1 MPPAFRSRLVAIV
14 AATVLLP
21 APGMVFSQSSSAG
34 ISLESGFAHP
44 PEAAKPRVWWH
55 WMSGNVTQE
64 GITAD
69 LEWMH
74 RVGIGGMQM
83 FDGDLGV
90 AHYMKPVI
98 FMTPEWQAAMKHA
111 AAEADRLHLEMT
123 MAASGGWS
131 ETAGP
136 WVKPAEAMKKAVWSE
151 TVVDGPRDFKSQLA
165 APPKV
170 NGPYQGLEMKEVPMA
185 PDLGGAPATYTPP
198 PKPAPG
204 PDETFYADSKVIA
217 YRLPDNEASEK
228 QQTPKITASDSS
240 FDPAAM
246 KDGDYST
253 IANLASNPEG
263 TDSWIQWEYP
273 KKLNARAFTLCMGI
287 PVLRGS
293 PLFPN
298 GNFSYSDDGKHWN
311 ELVVLPGSPQW
322 GRTFSVRTFS
332 FAPVQARYFR
342 VTMQLPKFSEDQ
354 MRRGM
359 RVPRYYGI
367 AEAAV
372 YHSPR
377 ISFFEDKASFGTYIA
392 TKETTTPSIN
402 SDEAVDPSNV
412 VDLTSKMKPDGK
424 LDWQVPE
431 GKWVILRMGYSLTG
445 KKNHPATPEATGYEV
460 DKLSHE
466 HVASY
471 VKQYTGMIGGSVS
484 PYYGKSFRYFLMDSW
499 EAGQENWTENILEEF
514 RKRRGYDPV
523 PYLPAL
529 TGRIVGS
536 SEASDSFLWDYRL
549 TLSDLLAENHYK
561 LATQMLAKQGIG
573 LYAEAM
579 GIGMPTTGD
588 GLLNKGQVSVPMGE
602 FWTPLPNDVDT
613 PTREAD
619 VREASSAA
627 HIYGKPIAATES
639 FTSIPTIPG
648 WGQTPFYLKQLA
660 DQNFARGINR
670 IVFHTSDH
678 QPFVD
683 NKHKPG
689 ITLGYYGQHYSRNIT
704 WAEQA
709 VAWNSYLARCSFLLQ
724 QGMPVEDIA
733 YFYGEGAPVT
743 VPYWKK
749 FSPAVPATSSFDYI
763 NSDVL
768 LNQSAIAGK
777 LLALKTG
784 MKYRVLVVPDEMTSL
799 SLPMV
804 KKIAALVKAGG
815 IVVAPRVTAS
825 PSLTDHASQD
835 ALSKLV
841 AEVWG
846 PAGGLTGSHSYG
858 TGKIYWGSTIQDVFT
873 DQGWQPDF
881 TYEDPQVTSTYD
893 YPVPKADADIVWAHR
908 ETSTADIYFVA
919 NQKVRT
925 EDVQTTYRVSGR
937 IPEIWHPDTG
947 IYDEADYKVERGRT
961 MVKLHLTPEDSVFV
975 VFRAKA
981 QPHAK
986 PATTSTKLATL
997 DQAWKLTFPPD
1008 LGAPAQIDQPALQ
1021 SWTESTE
1028 TGVKYFS
1035 GTATYAQDFDVDPQW
1050 LAANPQIELDL
1061 GRVREIAEVSVNG
1074 KSVGGILWKPPFTAD
1089 IKPALRPGKNHLE
1102 IKVTNLW
1109 PNRIIGDLQPDAAQK
1124 YTFVVYKPYKADS
1137 PLTES
1142 GLMGPVEL
1150 SGVKLRASANPN

>member
-1 MPPAFRSRLVAIV
+1 MLRLHRLNLLAIV
-14 AATVLLP
+14 AVTLLLP
-21 APGMVFSQSSSAG
+21 APCMLFSQSSLGGDA
-34 ISLESGFAHP
+34 LESGFTHP
-44 PEAAKPRVWWH
+44 PEAATPRVWWH

-98 FMTPEWQAAMKHA
+98 FMTPEWQAAMKHS
-111 AAEADRLHLEMT
+111 AAEANRLHLEMT

-151 TVVDGPRDFKSQLA
+151 TTVDGPRNFRGHLA
-165 APPKV
+165 NPPHV
-170 NGPYQGLEMKEVPMA
+170 NGPYQGLETRELPMA

-198 PKPAPG
+198 PKPAPA
-204 PDETFYADSKVIA
+204 PDQPYYADSKVIA
-217 YRLPDNEASEK
+217 YKLPEIEASEK
-228 QQTPKITASDSS
+228 QLKPKITSSDNS
-240 FDPAAM
+240 FDPASIE
-246 KDGDYST
+246 DGDYST
-253 IANLASNPEG
+253 VANLASSADG
-263 TDSWIQWEYP
+263 SDSWIQWEYP
-273 KKLNARAFTLCMGI
+273 QRFTARAFTLGMGV

-298 GNFSYSDDGKHWN
+298 GSFSYSDDGRRWN
-311 ELVVLPGSPQW
+311 ELVALPDSPQW

-332 FAPVQARYFR
+332 FAPVKAKYFR
-342 VTMQLPKFSEDQ
+342 ITMELPKFTEDQ
-354 MRRGM
+354 LRRGM
-359 RVPRYYGI
+359 RVPTYYGI
-367 AEAAV
+367 AEAAI
-372 YHSPR
+372 YNSPR
-377 ISFFEDKASFGTYIA
+377 ISFFEDKASFGTYLA
-392 TKETTTPSIN
+392 TKDTVTPSIN
-402 SDEAVDPSNV
+402 SSEAVDASNV
-412 VDLTSKMKPDGK
+412 IDLTSKVKPDGT

-431 GKWVILRMGYSLTG
+431 GKWVVLRMGYSLTG

-466 HVASY
+466 HVANY
-471 VKQYTGMIGGSVS
+471 LKQYTGMISASVS
-484 PYYGKSFRYFLMDSW
+484 PYYGKSFRYFLTDSW
-499 EAGQENWTENILEEF
+499 EAGQENWTENILQEF

-536 SEASDSFLWDYRL
+536 SEASDAFLWDYRL

-588 GLLNKGQVSVPMGE
+588 GLLDKGQVSVPMGE

-627 HIYGKPIAATES
+627 HIYGKPVAATES

-683 NKHKPG
+683 KEHKPG

-724 QGMPVEDIA
+724 QGRPVEDVA

-749 FSPAVPATSSFDYI
+749 FSPEVPATSSFDYI

-768 LNQSAIAGK
+768 LNQSDTAGNR
-777 LLALKTG
+777 LALKSG

-815 IVVAPRVTAS
+815 IVIAPRVTAS
-825 PSLTDHASQD
+825 PSLTDQASQD
-835 ALSKLV
+835 ALAHLV

-846 PAGGLTGSHSYG
+846 PAESSTGSHSYG
-858 TGKIYWGSTIQDVFT
+858 KGKVYWGSTIQSVFA

-881 TYEDPQVTSTYD
+881 TYQDPQVTSTYD
-893 YPVPKADADIVWAHR
+893 YPVPKADVDIVWAHR
-908 ETSTADIYFVA
+908 QTPSADIYFVA

-925 EDVQTTYRVSGR
+925 EDVQTSYRVTCR
-937 IPEIWHPDTG
+937 VPEIRHPDTG
-947 IYDEADYKVERGRT
+947 TYEAVDYQVEQGRT
-961 MVKLHLTPEDSVFV
+961 NVKLHLAPENSVFV
-975 VFRAKA
+975 VFRPKARPHA
-981 QPHAK
+981 QP
-986 PATTSTKLATL
+986 ATSSTRLAIL
-997 DQAWKLTFPPD
+997 NQSWKLTFPPD
-1008 LGAPAQIDQPALQ
+1008 LGAPAQIELPALQ
-1021 SWTESTE
+1021 SWTDSPEA
-1028 TGVKYFS
+1028 GVRYFS
-1035 GTATYAQDFDVDPQW
+1035 GTATYSQDFDVDPQW
-1050 LAANPQIELDL
+1050 LAANPRVQLDL
-1061 GRVREIAEVSVNG
+1061 GRVREIAEASVNG
-1074 KSVGGILWKPPFTAD
+1074 RAVGGILWKPPFVAD
-1089 IKPALRPGKNHLE
+1089 IKPALKPGKNHLE
-1102 IKVTNLW
+1102 VKVTNLW
-1109 PNRIIGDLQPDAAQK
+1109 PNRIIGDLQPDATQK
-1124 YTFVVYKPYKADS
+1124 YTFVVYKPYKSDS

-1142 GLMGPVEL
+1142 GLIGPVEL
-1150 SGVKLRASANPN
+1150 LGVKPKAAASPH